1 MDAMKPVP
9 EKTKLEEYF
18 NKFRQNIIGVEAE
31 FESPF
36 GTKPILYAD
45 WIASGRLYKPIEEKI
60 CHAFGPMV
68 GNTHSEASETGTLMT
83 KAYHLA
89 HRIIKDHVNAGKDDV
104 IITAATGMTGVI
116 CKLQRI
122 LGLKVPEKVEKYIQ
136 LPEDDRPVIFVTHLE
151 HHSNHTS
158 WLETLAD
165 VVVLEPDKELLVV
178 PESLDVE
185 FRKYS
190 NRKIKIGAFSACS
203 NVTGYRPPIYEL
215 ARIMHQ
221 HGGVCLVDYAAS
233 APYEK
238 IDMHPGDPMED
249 LDGIYFSP
257 HKFLGGPG
265 SSGVVVF
272 NKKLYHNRIPD
283 HPGGGTVNWTNR
295 WNEYSY
301 VTDVEAREDGGT
313 PGFIQAFRIAL
324 SIQLKEQMGC
334 ENIHKRESELLE
346 IAFDEMSKI
355 KGLRI
360 LANNVRDRL
369 GVISFYI
376 EGIHHNLVTILL
388 NDLYGIQVRGGCS
401 CAGTYGHFLLNVDH
415 DHSREI
421 TEKINSGDLTLK
433 PGWVRLSLH
442 PTMSTKELYTIME
455 ALRDIS
461 ENIEEHKND
470 YEYSSQT
477 NEYYHKSRN
486 EELTQNKLENWFKL

>member
-1 MDAMKPVP
+1 MEHALTKTELEKYFERYRNNIVGIDA
-9 EKTKLEEYF
+9 T
-18 NKFRQNIIGVEAE
+18 
-31 FESPF
+31 FESPY
-36 GTKPILYAD
+36 GIKLVIYAD
-45 WIASGRLYKPIEEKI
+45 WIASGRLYKPIEEKL
-60 CHAFGPMV
+60 CHTFGPMV

-83 KAYHLA
+83 RAYQYA
-89 HRIIKDHVNAGKDDV
+89 QKIIKDHVNAGKDDV

-122 LGLKVPEKVEKYIQ
+122 LGLKVPEKLEKYII
-136 LPEDDRPVIFVTHLE
+136 LPEEDRPVIFVTHLE

-158 WLETLAD
+158 WLETIAD
-165 VVVLEPDKELLVV
+165 VIVLEPDNNLLVV
-178 PESLDVE
+178 PENLE
-185 FRKYS
+185 IEIRKYAE
-190 NRKIKIGAFSACS
+190 RKIKIGAFSACS
-203 NVTGYRPPIYEL
+203 NVTGYRPPIYQL
-215 ARIMHQ
+215 AKIMHQ
-221 HGGVCLVDYAAS
+221 HNGVCLVDYAAS
-233 APYEK
+233 APYDK

-265 SSGVVVF
+265 SSGVVIF

-324 SIQLKEQMGC
+324 SIQLKEQMGY
-334 ENIHKRESELLE
+334 ENIRKREEELLQIALSELP
-346 IAFDEMSKI
+346 KI
-355 KGLRI
+355 ERLKI
-360 LANNVRDRL
+360 LASNVEDRL

-376 EGIHHNLVTILL
+376 EGTHHNLVAKLL

-421 TEKINSGDLTLK
+421 TEKIETGDLSLK
-433 PGWVRLSLH
+433 PGWIRLSLH
-442 PTMSTKELYTIME
+442 PTMS
-455 ALRDIS
+455 
-461 ENIEEHKND
+461 
-470 YEYSSQT
+470 
-477 NEYYHKSRN
+477 N
-486 EELTQNKLENWFKL
+486 EELHTIINALNEIVVNMEELKTDYKYSSSSNEFHHVNNDEDKMNNKLKDWFQL